1 MSTKQGHGPP
11 PYRSLVRTRSV
22 IPLVLAGLVFGF
34 EMVWKD
40 RFILP
45 GTLTDRIVNLL
56 LFLLV
61 GPVMA
66 WWGQSMARSLMQRLA
81 RSEAASEEKSRFLE
95 QRNRQLQIVL
105 QASRAMTAVLDLK
118 QVATLVV
125 DQVITYTRFS
135 KACLVL
141 GPDELERYTMAASGG
156 LPEAFANEFAQALTG
171 PAKASSPVEWCRVT
185 RQPVVVENLG
195 KDFRTAGLRQVF
207 ALGPVEGMIA
217 IPLLYNDQFRGTL
230 LVFQEK
236 GGQIST
242 SEISLVSA
250 LAAQAALALENARL
264 YTLTAQHR
272 SRLNATLDFFRD
284 VASTLARARSGVSP
298 VLHLVAQ
305 VAARLLAPAR
315 VHLMITKSARQSPV
329 AVTESVGMEP
339 DGEEHRAAT
348 LPVALDADQF
358 GQIDIYLPDRRT
370 LDAEEMLILQSFLN
384 LTASALGSAT
394 LVAEMRQA
402 VIEVES
408 AYMGTLEALI
418 KALEMRD
425 HETEGHSRRV
435 VQYSLSLA
443 QKLALPEAELVPI
456 MRGALLHDIGKIGIP
471 DSILRKNGP
480 LNDEEWVVMRQHP
493 RIGWEML
500 KGIDFLK
507 DATPII
513 LHHHERWDGSGYP
526 ARLVGEAIP
535 LGARIFA
542 VADAYDAIT
551 SDRPYRKGRSH
562 EAALAEIKAGSG
574 RQFDTRVVEAL
585 HALPTEELARI
596 RGRGLDLVR
605 HQ

>member
-1 MSTKQGHGPP
+1 MSAKQGHGPP
-11 PYRSLVRTRSV
+11 PYQSLVRSRSV

-34 EMVWKD
+34 ELVWKD
-40 RFILP
+40 RFIVP
-45 GTLTDRIVNLL
+45 GTLTDRVVNLL

-66 WWGQSMARSLMQRLA
+66 WWGQTMARSLMQRLA

-125 DQVITYTRFS
+125 DQVVTYTRFS

-141 GPDELERYTMAASGG
+141 GPDELERFTMAAYGG
-156 LPEAFANEFAQALTG
+156 LPEAFAEEFTQALTG
-171 PAKASSPVEWCRVT
+171 PARASSPVEWCRVT

-207 ALGPVEGMIA
+207 ALGQVEGMIA

-298 VLHLVAQ
+298 VLHMVAQ

-329 AVTESVGMEP
+329 SVTESAGMEP

-394 LVAEMRQA
+394 MVAEMRQA

-443 QKLALPEAELVPI
+443 QKLGLPEAELVPI

-500 KGIDFLK
+500 KSIDFLK

-513 LHHHERWDGSGYP
+513 LHHHERWDGAGYP
-526 ARLVGEAIP
+526 ARLMGETIP

-562 EAALAEIKAGSG
+562 EAALAEIAAGSG
-574 RQFDTRVVEAL
+574 RQFDARVVEAL
-585 HALPTEELARI
+585 HALPSEELARI

-605 HQ
+605 HK